1 MTGLN
6 SAVSAALSGLDAFSE
21 GIGTVGNN
29 IANEDTAG
37 YATRSTDIQTA
48 SGDGV
53 VDPALVQRA
62 ADSAQASGV
71 YAATAASTGAS
82 TLASVLTAIDDAF
95 TGTGDIDGTT
105 STFFADL
112 TTLASDPTDAAQI
125 STVLSDAQAMAGA
138 FNGASGALTEQSSQI
153 DTQLTQQVSSA
164 NSLLDQ
170 IASLNDQ
177 LRASPN
183 DASLLDQQQAAL
195 TSLSSYLGV
204 QTLPMGDSGAVAVMV
219 GGSVLVDQSG
229 AQSLAMSTD
238 AEGETELTTGTDKMP
253 LSTSAA
259 GGSIG
264 GLLAG
269 ASAVTDAGNQ
279 LDWIAGTVASLV
291 NQSQSE
297 GLDGTGS
304 LGSALLATATPTT
317 TASSA
322 NTGTASLGVTV
333 TDATALPSS
342 GAGYTISYSA
352 SGWSATVPGSG
363 TSIALGTTSPLTL
376 AGMSIAVTGTP
387 APGDSFTVAPEKGAA
402 AALSVLSS
410 DPTALAVADP
420 YVLTAGSIA
429 SDGTVT
435 DTNAGTITESADT
448 VTDTPADGAAVI
460 PASGYVF
467 GDALT
472 VKFTSASAY
481 DVIDTTTGTTLSS
494 GTFTNGSG
502 EIAVPYP
509 SDSAAAGSY
518 WQVTLSGSPAAG
530 DEAQLTSGGLNSGS
544 NASRMA
550 DLWSQTDSS
559 LPGGSLQ
566 GSVLALIGTTGA
578 AAAQA
583 TTLSSTT
590 ASNLTTAQ
598 TNLSTVAGV
607 DEDQQATLLTQ
618 YEQAYQA
625 AAKVI
630 STASTMFQSLL
641 SAI

>member
-62 ADSAQASGV
+62 ADSAQASGI

-153 DTQLTQQVSSA
+153 DIQLTQQVSSA

-238 AEGETELTTGTDKMP
+238 AEGETELTTGADKMP
-253 LSTSAA
+253 LRPALPAARSAGCWPGL
-259 GGSIG
+259 GGDQRGQTARLDRG
-264 GLLAG
+264 GG
-269 ASAVTDAGNQ
+269 GE
-279 LDWIAGTVASLV
+279 LV

-304 LGSALLATATPTT
+304 PALHCSPRPADRDRPQRQYRRRQPWGHGDQPERA
-317 TASSA
+317 
-322 NTGTASLGVTV
+322 
-333 TDATALPSS
+333 ALP
-342 GAGYTISYSA
+342 GPGYTLSYSA
-352 SGWSATVPGSG
+352 SGWTATVPGSG
-363 TSIALGTTSPLTL
+363 NCIALGT
-376 AGMSIAVTGTP
+376 P
-387 APGDSFTVAPEKGAA
+387 A
-402 AALSVLSS
+402 
-410 DPTALAVADP
+410 
-420 YVLTAGSIA
+420 
-429 SDGTVT
+429 
-435 DTNAGTITESADT
+435 
-448 VTDTPADGAAVI
+448 
-460 PASGYVF
+460 
-467 GDALT
+467 
-472 VKFTSASAY
+472 
-481 DVIDTTTGTTLSS
+481 
-494 GTFTNGSG
+494 
-502 EIAVPYP
+502 
-509 SDSAAAGSY
+509 
-518 WQVTLSGSPAAG
+518 
-530 DEAQLTSGGLNSGS
+530 
-544 NASRMA
+544 R
-550 DLWSQTDSS
+550 
-559 LPGGSLQ
+559 
-566 GSVLALIGTTGA
+566 
-578 AAAQA
+578 
-583 TTLSSTT
+583 
-590 ASNLTTAQ
+590 
-598 TNLSTVAGV
+598 
-607 DEDQQATLLTQ
+607 
-618 YEQAYQA
+618 
-625 AAKVI
+625 
-630 STASTMFQSLL
+630 
-641 SAI
+641 